1 MATVR
6 DILKALDVITGGRVI
21 TDSFG
26 YGGANPFVVT
36 KTSGIPG
43 KADRTARSRLGRSR
57 YARQKSSGY
66 DDPD

>member
-26 YGGANPFVVT
+26 YGGATP
-36 KTSGIPG
+36 
-43 KADRTARSRLGRSR
+43 L
-57 YARQKSSGY
+57 
-66 DDPD
+66 

>member
-36 KTSGIPG
+36 KTSYYCDCHRPYHI
-43 KADRTARSRLGRSR
+43 
-57 YARQKSSGY
+57 
-66 DDPD
+66 

>member
-43 KADRTARSRLGRSR
+43 KAVTELPGLV
-57 YARQKSSGY
+57 
-66 DDPD
+66 